1 MERLYDRA
9 LRIATGQ
16 LISTPIEALQ
26 RKAMSQATQQ
36 LAVKTSS
43 KQKRNPYTA
52 QQTIQNK
59 LPSMSKYHSGCS
71 SRWRRKAKE
80 LPEALPDAL
89 NHRQQMESLNI
100 PLWHLNALN
109 SCDIYYF
116 APGIRNCTDNISFE
130 TRISIERID
139 NHHAHYI
146 I

>member
-1 MERLYDRA
+1 MKFASHLTWVWKKSTLKTMFFAYIPSKMDYAAPAWQTWLSNTNFTRMERLYDRA

-16 LISTPIEALQ
+16 LVSTPIEALQ

-71 SRWRRKAKE
+71 WDQDGDEKQKSYRKHYQMPLITANRW
-80 LPEALPDAL
+80 
-89 NHRQQMESLNI
+89 NH
-100 PLWHLNALN
+100 
-109 SCDIYYF
+109 
-116 APGIRNCTDNISFE
+116 
-130 TRISIERID
+130 
-139 NHHAHYI
+139 
-146 I
+146 